1 MKLQHLR
8 SLVVVHECGSLQ
20 QATKRLHISQP
31 ALSRTLQALEG
42 ELGVALLIRSSQGI
56 TLTSYGLRLIEHARH
71 VLGSVERARRDI
83 GEMRGSATR
92 RISIGITA
100 VAALS
105 VTLEGVMVEFHAKC
119 PDTQLCIHELRPSEI
134 NAMLREGSL
143 DLALTTHL
151 PEASSGLDVL
161 TVHHIPMRIAAR
173 QGHPLLKE
181 KKLSHLLDAIWL
193 TSASGP
199 TSFFEQFF
207 ERNGLP
213 PPQRVLEC
221 SSLIVAL
228 DAMTGLDALMM
239 GPQMNARLSQAF
251 HEQIQPLHIESDL
264 PDLPVLMIC
273 SNRSLLPSSADLV
286 FELIQSSLQGGHPTT
301 GG

>member
-8 SLVVVHECGSLQ
+8 SLVVVHESGSLQ

-31 ALSRTLQALEG
+31 ALSRTLQALEE

-56 TLTSYGLRLIEHARH
+56 TLTPFG
-71 VLGSVERARRDI
+71 
-83 GEMRGSATR
+83 
-92 RISIGITA
+92 
-100 VAALS
+100 
-105 VTLEGVMVEFHAKC
+105 
-119 PDTQLCIHELRPSEI
+119 LRPSEI

-143 DLALTTHL
+143 DLVLTTHS
-151 PEASSGLDVL
+151 PEASGGLDVS

-173 QGHPLLKE
+173 HGHPLLKE

-207 ERNGLP
+207 ERNGLS

-251 HEQIQPLHIESDL
+251 HEQIQPLQIEQDL

-273 SNRSLLPSSADLV
+273 CNRSLLPPSTGLV
-286 FELIQSSLQGGHPTT
+286 FELIKASLQRTHPTAT
-301 GG
+301 